1 MLHKIGIVG
10 CGGIAQVHA
19 AALARLENTQLTACA
34 DIRPERAQAMAE
46 KYGCRAYASMEEMQA
61 KKILENAVNH
71 GLRDKRGEKR
81 IALKAQCAQ
90 DRLFITVEDN
100 GVGMDEATIASA
112 LTYDP
117 DSILVSRSIGLR
129 NINA

>member
-46 KYGCRAYASMEEMQA
+46 KYGCRAYASME
-61 KKILENAVNH
+61 
-71 GLRDKRGEKR
+71 
-81 IALKAQCAQ
+81 
-90 DRLFITVEDN
+90 
-100 GVGMDEATIASA
+100 
-112 LTYDP
+112 
-117 DSILVSRSIGLR
+117 
-129 NINA
+129 